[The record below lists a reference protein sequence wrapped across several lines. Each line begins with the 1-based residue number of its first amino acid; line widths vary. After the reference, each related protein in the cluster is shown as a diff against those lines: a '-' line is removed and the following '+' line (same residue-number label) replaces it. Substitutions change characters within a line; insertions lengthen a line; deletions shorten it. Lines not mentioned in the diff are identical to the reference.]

1 VEFCWAAHQAGSGN
15 LQQLAIPLHPTGMEV
30 RSHVRIT
37 ARSLKR
43 WFIAECLNSL
53 CVALLWLAGLLIL
66 RVPWAPLWAL
76 LAAGFHFIPTIG
88 GVLTL
93 LGPLSATLIDGHGWE
108 GSAYLLGLYAV
119 VMVVDGL
126 VLQPMLTRRVA
137 KVPIWASIA
146 VPLVL
151 GFFFNFW
158 GVLLS
163 APLLAV
169 VYGFRAHRK
178 EMRQLPPVQIIP
190 PDIGS
195 HRRDEPPTIIEG

>member
-1 VEFCWAAHQAGSGN
+1 MRIN
-15 LQQLAIPLHPTGMEV
+15 
-30 RSHVRIT
+30 SHVRVT

-43 WFIAECLNSL
+43 WFIAESLNAV

-66 RVPWAPLWAL
+66 GVPWAPLWAL

-93 LGPLSATLIDGHGWE
+93 LGPLSATLIQGKGWE

-126 VLQPMLTRRVA
+126 ILQPMLTRRVA
-137 KVPIWASIA
+137 KVPIWASIL

-163 APLLAV
+163 APLLAI
-169 VYGFRAHRK
+169 VYGLRAHRK
-178 EMRQLPPVQIIP
+178 ELKQLPPVQIIP
-190 PDIGS
+190 PAIGS